1 MTEPVRTPNASD
13 RSLSDAEREAR
24 IEELLLSGLDHYFS
38 GRYEQAINIWT
49 RVAFLERRH
58 GRARAYIERA
68 RSALAERQRE
78 SEELLHGG
86 VAAYNAG
93 DLAVARDLLSRA
105 VEQGDPSD
113 TALAFLQRLTRLEA
127 AAAALDTDTGGA
139 SCVVGSRTDRT
150 GEATHQLDPDRCR
163 ERGHRRDDFAPDTSV
178 GVLAGRTADEY
189 DGRRGAAP
197 RAAAGC
203 PVDRCRAGAGAIAA
217 GERQAARRVARP
229 RSDRSVGSAATRSR
243 SHSGRAAASASGD
256 HHHRSATS
264 SATHRQ
270 HSMKCPKCDYL
281 GFDTGERCR
290 NCGYDFSL
298 IAAAP
303 VVAAGVATEPDL
315 PLRRADAGSPEPVAW
330 PEHLDRSLRS
340 ADDQGQPVPFS
351 RPRRSEADLPTAR
364 SPRAGEP
371 ALPLFSRSSVDDDE
385 PLIKMPG
392 RATTS
397 VVGAAYPGVCR
408 ATRRQGV
415 PATPTLGFG
424 EDVTQFPSE
433 ETLSRPAIQATP
445 PVARTVPIASGE
457 ASGAV
462 RRVVAA
468 CIDHLILGGIDVA
481 VIYFTLRL
489 VSLTWSDWQL
499 LSPLPLF
506 AFLALVKFAY
516 FSAFTALGGQTIGK
530 MATHIRVVSEQNRLV
545 DPAHAVRRSLAG
557 VLSLLTLGI
566 GFLPALLTT
575 ERRALHDR
583 LAHTRVVT
591 A

>member
-1 MTEPVRTPNASD
+1 
-13 RSLSDAEREAR
+13 
-24 IEELLLSGLDHYFS
+24 
-38 GRYEQAINIWT
+38 
-49 RVAFLERRH
+49 
-58 GRARAYIERA
+58 
-68 RSALAERQRE
+68 
-78 SEELLHGG
+78 
-86 VAAYNAG
+86 
-93 DLAVARDLLSRA
+93 
-105 VEQGDPSD
+105 
-113 TALAFLQRLTRLEA
+113 
-127 AAAALDTDTGGA
+127 
-139 SCVVGSRTDRT
+139 
-150 GEATHQLDPDRCR
+150 
-163 ERGHRRDDFAPDTSV
+163 
-178 GVLAGRTADEY
+178 
-189 DGRRGAAP
+189 
-197 RAAAGC
+197 
-203 PVDRCRAGAGAIAA
+203 
-217 GERQAARRVARP
+217 
-229 RSDRSVGSAATRSR
+229 
-243 SHSGRAAASASGD
+243 
-256 HHHRSATS
+256 
-264 SATHRQ
+264 
-270 HSMKCPKCDYL
+270 MKCPKCDYL

-303 VVAAGVATEPDL
+303 VVPAGVATEPDL
-315 PLRRADAGSPEPVAW
+315 PLRRADVGSPEPVAW

-351 RPRRSEADLPTAR
+351 RPRRSEADLPSAR

-385 PLIKMPG
+385 PLIKMPAAP
-392 RATTS
+392 RPPLS
-397 VVGAAYPGVCR
+397 VRRTPESAA
-408 ATRRQGV
+408 RRV
-415 PATPTLGFG
+415 VKELPATPTLGFG

-445 PVARTVPIASGE
+445 PLARTAPRASGE